1 MRGFYIPLLAAIGSS
16 GQTYAALA
24 PAATSLSYVIS
35 PPVADGGK
43 AWRNAHAQA
52 AELVAEMTLEEKV
65 SVVTGQTGPCAGN
78 SGNVTRLGIP
88 RMCFQDGPAG
98 VRPSLGNTQ
107 LPSGV
112 TTAATWDVDLIY
124 ACSYAMGKEFYDMGV
139 HVAIAMVTGGPL
151 GRSPYAG
158 RNWEGWQ
165 QIHWISH
172 AYMCLF

>member
-1 MRGFYIPLLAAIGSS
+1 MRGSYLPLLAAIGSS

-43 AWRNAHAQA
+43 AWRDAYAQA

-78 SGNVTRLGIP
+78 SGNGTRLGIP
-88 RMCFQDGPAG
+88 RMCFEDGPAG

-107 LPSGV
+107 FPSGV

-124 ACSYAMGKEFYDMGV
+124 ARSYAMGKEF
-139 HVAIAMVTGGPL
+139 
-151 GRSPYAG
+151 
-158 RNWEGWQ
+158 
-165 QIHWISH
+165 
-172 AYMCLF
+172 